1 MTNVE
6 IKEYKDNKWETLAK
20 IGSIVTIQKINEP
33 TMIDAGIVPGME
45 GVVVNF
51 EPVNLYLGKKLIETL
66 TLLEVFI
73 NEKHLSFFFRLE
85 QLQVTRV

>member
-6 IKEYKDNKWETLAK
+6 IKQYKDNKWETLAR
-20 IGSIVTIQKINEP
+20 IGSVVTIQKVNEP

-51 EPVNLYLGKKLIETL
+51 ETIDLVRFGKTR
-66 TLLEVFI
+66 TMLEVFI
-73 NEKHLSFFFRLE
+73 NEKHVSYFFRLE
-85 QLQVTRV
+85 QLKVTRL

>member
-6 IKEYKDNKWETLAK
+6 LKEYKDNKWETLAK
-20 IGSIVTIQKINEP
+20 IGSVVTIQKVNEP

-51 EPVNLYLGKKLIETL
+51 ELVNLYLGKKLVERL
-66 TLLEVFI
+66 SLLEVFI
-73 NEKHLSFFFRLE
+73 NEKHLSFFFRFD
-85 QLQVTRV
+85 QLQVTRL